1 MVLDSRLDSGVTKH
15 AQALFL
21 CFAETTAKAPQPTSA
36 DSHYKSLAES
46 AVASIQSNLD
56 RAEAQ
61 KLFANAGKWGWE
73 LTYRTI
79 ASLIEKR
86 KHQRAMAGR

>member
-1 MVLDSRLDSGVTKH
+1 MLHQKP
-15 AQALFL
+15 
-21 CFAETTAKAPQPTSA
+21 ETTATAPQPVSA

-61 KLFANAGKWGWE
+61 KLLANAGKWGWE
-73 LTYRTI
+73 LTHKTI
-79 ASLIEKR
+79 SSFIEKR